1 MAPQRGIGRLT
12 VAQDTIYGRAR
23 RRVARTVHDLD
34 DTVTRATRLRRRI
47 LLEAASPMS
56 FGLFRPIY
64 QRLRDDPRLELWFT
78 SPDRAWPL
86 SSLFPPRAVA
96 DRVISSRRAAWMK
109 WDICI
114 NTDFWEMTHLRRR
127 TLRVHLFHG
136 VAGKYGL
143 DAPVDLAPEIATFA
157 CLMFANE
164 DRRDRYVETGLV
176 PADGGVAALVGY
188 PKADALVNST
198 AAERDAVRARLGLDS
213 RPVVMYA
220 PTWSPDSS
228 LNTMG
233 EHVIDGL
240 AAAGLQVIVKLHDR
254 SYDLQVRA
262 SGGTDWA
269 QRLARYEG
277 HRDVHVVRTSDATP
291 LLTISDVLVTDHSSI
306 GFEFML
312 LDRPLIIIDCPRLL
326 ERAQVSVDK
335 IGRLRAGAEVVSS
348 SSDVPDAVAGSLAR
362 PQRHSAARRSTA
374 AALFYRPGT
383 ATDRAVALIYGLL
396 DLPAPLRMES
406 PRRDPA
412 VLPVA

>member
-1 MAPQRGIGRLT
+1 
-12 VAQDTIYGRAR
+12 
-23 RRVARTVHDLD
+23 
-34 DTVTRATRLRRRI
+34 
-47 LLEAASPMS
+47 
-56 FGLFRPIY
+56 
-64 QRLRDDPRLELWFT
+64 
-78 SPDRAWPL
+78 
-86 SSLFPPRAVA
+86 
-96 DRVISSRRAAWMK
+96 MK
-109 WDICI
+109 WDICV
-114 NTDFWEMTHLRRR
+114 NTDFWGMTHLRRR

-164 DRRDRYVETGLV
+164 DRLDRYVKTGLV

-198 AAERDAVRARLGLDS
+198 AAEREAVRAQLGLDS
-213 RPVVMYA
+213 GRPVVTYA

-233 EHVIDGL
+233 ERVIDGL

-262 SGGTDWA
+262 SGGTNWA

-277 HRDVHVVRTSDATP
+277 HRDVRVVRSSDATP

-312 LDRPLIIIDCPRLL
+312 LDRPLVVIDCPRLL
-326 ERAQVSVDK
+326 ERAQVSADK

-348 SSDVPDAVAGSLAR
+348 PSEVPDAVVGSLAQ
-362 PQRHSAARRSTA
+362 PQRHAAARRSTA

-396 DLPAPLRMES
+396 NLPAPRRIES